1 VKLGQ
6 TEETLIRL
14 RDEGLAACSFMVN
27 GFPNQTVDDM
37 RRSIE
42 WVCDLIARDL
52 LQASYFFGLVP
63 YPGSEMYH
71 HPEKFGMKLHHHNFK
86 FYHEEMPPVFD
97 SPFAKS
103 DEAYQVFLEGL
114 KALAQAMSKRPYFGD
129 RMLPTNLEKYGT
141 FWSEPHV

>member
-1 VKLGQ
+1 
-6 TEETLIRL
+6 
-14 RDEGLAACSFMVN
+14 
-27 GFPNQTVDDM
+27 
-37 RRSIE
+37 
-42 WVCDLIARDL
+42 
-52 LQASYFFGLVP
+52 
-63 YPGSEMYH
+63 
-71 HPEKFGMKLHHHNFK
+71 
-86 FYHEEMPPVFD
+86 MPPVFD